1 MLVFYCV
8 HSGLTPLA
16 LAAAAGHVEV
26 CEVLLAHKADIEA
39 QTEKNKDT
47 ALSLA
52 CASGRLEVS
61 LVSYYS

>member
-1 MLVFYCV
+1 M
-8 HSGLTPLA
+8 A

-26 CEVLLAHKADIEA
+26 CEVLLAHKADIVA

-52 CASGRLEVS
+52 CASGRLEVR
-61 LVSYYS
+61 V